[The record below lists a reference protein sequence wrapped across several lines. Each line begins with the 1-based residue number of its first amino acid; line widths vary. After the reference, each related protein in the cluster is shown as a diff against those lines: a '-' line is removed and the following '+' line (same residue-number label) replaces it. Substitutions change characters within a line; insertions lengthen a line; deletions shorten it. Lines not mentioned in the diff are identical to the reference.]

1 MNPQQPPILA
11 DPIRPRIGIWGR
23 FDAFRFEDLV
33 SAWILEHEL
42 RRRLPE
48 AHIQMYAPLE
58 RGRAPAR
65 DGGFAV
71 ADLGDWT
78 PGRTKDLAQ
87 ALDCAV
93 VAGDLF
99 SGGDGS
105 LASFLVEGLG
115 PELEKGCPVAWS
127 AVGVEFELD
136 PEEGARIRKALAF
149 RTDVS
154 VRDEASRE
162 RLRRVGVEAEVTVV
176 PDPLLLLP
184 RAFPPD
190 LLARR
195 LAYLR
200 HMEWYPR
207 SAAPLVV
214 QGTRTFADRGES
226 FGKVLA
232 TALERLQVPVVLLE
246 LDAGSGEA
254 EFLDAVSQDLSSPT
268 FRLPPEASSSDLVA
282 ALSHARAFVGASR
295 RAAVACGAFGV
306 PSLQL
311 ETLIPA
317 RARRRRDA
325 AADVVPA
332 VRRLLETPRGEGIDP
347 AEESK
352 LGAHF
357 DRLAG
362 IAASA
367 VADRLR
373 RRGDGTETLLA
384 RLRENE
390 RLLESWRE
398 AYSAR
403 AQQVVGERLVFAALL
418 EKDRAETERLARLE
432 AEHTSAAAEVLAE
445 RALREGAE
453 REGAERELSGER
465 ESSARATAEARELAE
480 SKDRAE
486 REIGNLRRLLEAAAE
501 QASRREKRAS
511 EDLLALRTE
520 LDRSRDRLEKARSD
534 HSDLRLSHT
543 LLYTEIAELRAD
555 AGHSTDRVRE
565 IEAALADSE
574 REKERAVAE
583 LSRLEAER
591 ARARQEIEELEAE
604 LDRLSARSPQQI
616 PTSLKIRVRQM
627 LASAAGEPREQT

>member
-1 MNPQQPPILA
+1 
-11 DPIRPRIGIWGR
+11 
-23 FDAFRFEDLV
+23 
-33 SAWILEHEL
+33 
-42 RRRLPE
+42 
-48 AHIQMYAPLE
+48 
-58 RGRAPAR
+58 
-65 DGGFAV
+65 
-71 ADLGDWT
+71 
-78 PGRTKDLAQ
+78 
-87 ALDCAV
+87 
-93 VAGDLF
+93 
-99 SGGDGS
+99 
-105 LASFLVEGLG
+105 
-115 PELEKGCPVAWS
+115 
-127 AVGVEFELD
+127 
-136 PEEGARIRKALAF
+136 
-149 RTDVS
+149 
-154 VRDEASRE
+154 
-162 RLRRVGVEAEVTVV
+162 
-176 PDPLLLLP
+176 
-184 RAFPPD
+184 
-190 LLARR
+190 
-195 LAYLR
+195 
-200 HMEWYPR
+200 MEWYPR

-357 DRLAG
+357 D
-362 IAASA
+362 
-367 VADRLR
+367 
-373 RRGDGTETLLA
+373 
-384 RLRENE
+384 
-390 RLLESWRE
+390 LLESWRE

-501 QASRREKRAS
+501 QASRREHRVS
-511 EDLLALRTE
+511 EDLLDLRAE

-543 LLYTEIAELRAD
+543 LLFTEIAELRAD